1 MKFTEAKKKTHGR
14 LYELAGHIGPWKV
27 VTDNNLTTQNGWE
40 YIRVPKFKCAIFFW
54 IKETVK
60 IANMEPSTAIYVV
73 KETNTI
79 YMHSDMLED
88 FKLQCEKDNIKEK
101 IEKAELGQE
110 EFVKPTNKKE
120 L

>member
-1 MKFTEAKKKTHGR
+1 M
-14 LYELAGHIGPWKV
+14 
-27 VTDNNLTTQNGWE
+27 
-40 YIRVPKFKCAIFFW
+40 
-54 IKETVK
+54 
-60 IANMEPSTAIYVV
+60 

-79 YMHSDMLED
+79 YMQSDMLED
-88 FKLQCEKDNIKEK
+88 FKLQREKDNIKEK